1 MTQAQAT
8 RTTRIVLFFIRL
20 KADSLADTGKTGKQL
35 DDRVYPQGEFKN
47 RRKNRSRRGDEAE
60 LVFAQKSA
68 SSRQESMKFRLSLE
82 TQSHEPSHRAAF
94 RNKFPCRAQSLQLR
108 DDLPPI
114 VAVWLSTTQTI
125 GVVLGIANSDPL
137 Y

>member
-1 MTQAQAT
+1 MTWISPHLAQ
-8 RTTRIVLFFIRL
+8 I
-20 KADSLADTGKTGKQL
+20 
-35 DDRVYPQGEFKN
+35 EFKN
-47 RRKNRSRRGDEAE
+47 RCKNRSRRGDEAE